1 MFRFDDILGHGGG
14 NRVGIVNGAYY
25 EKLPE
30 ARPGTVKHDTVISV
44 KARDGY
50 VQRYIWRGSGWLR
63 YGGEVPSSLAGA
75 GTSGEQDFYESRK
88 SPYERVRSRSTMD
101 DHPDDA
107 GRAAT
112 ERADKIRKK
121 TSTGKTSE
129 EAQDPKSKGSKKKPS
144 GTVKKPVGDSGS
156 KNLRQDS
163 TLNQLNK
170 PTEVRSPRAR
180 AELTARQL
188 DKLRELDRKRYHK
201 KRAPK
206 LIKPG
211 TLYDPNKHR
220 LMKSKQY
227 LDENNRVKNIRRYR
241 VGEQYRASKGK
252 PLTGGLYVKQDGTI
266 GRTSVARAERS
277 RALMEHKRE
286 QRKLSK
292 AKKREIRLEV
302 QRARDRIGKNVTRKK
317 QRAVVKKIRDK
328 DFMTRLRKAEGFRK
342 QPVLFAMRK
351 QLDGARLRPGQKQ
364 LVDSLPHSVRHP
376 PVRHA
381 SRRPMTPPVP
391 MDGLNGR
398 MRLVSRHWTG
408 RGERISGVPGQFA
421 VTPDTLRTSKFP
433 EGGYG
438 IYFRLNTTNIV
449 NALSRHYPQQM
460 IAASKRFAPMIGKK
474 LLDIIEPYVPKDTGL
489 MYTTATEVSG
499 RDISDSFRG
508 VGSIGDSSF
517 GVAISYNTPYAE
529 MVYYDETKA
538 HGREYNLKHGTNV
551 KGELETARWIEA
563 AFNSPA
569 ERVRIRGLMEEYASK
584 VVGALKSVRLKP
596 SK

>member
-14 NRVGIVNGAYY
+14 NRGGIVNGAYY

-44 KARDGY
+44 KVRDGY

-63 YGGEVPSSLAGA
+63 YGGEVPSSLASA

-88 SPYERVRSRSTMD
+88 SPSEKVQSRSKRD
-101 DHPDDA
+101 VHPDDA

-112 ERADKIRKK
+112 EKADKIRKE

-129 EAQDPKSKGSKKKPS
+129 EAKNPKPSGSKKKP
-144 GTVKKPVGDSGS
+144 TS
-156 KNLRQDS
+156 KNLVQDS
-163 TLNQLNK
+163 ALNQLDK
-170 PTEVRSPRAR
+170 PTKVRTPRSR
-180 AELTARQL
+180 AELSARQL
-188 DKLRELDRKRYHK
+188 DEIRAKDRKRYHK
-201 KRAPK
+201 KYAPK
-206 LIKPG
+206 LIRPG
-211 TLYDPNKHR
+211 TPYDPKIHR
-220 LMKSKQY
+220 LMKSKQFV
-227 LDENNRVKNIRRYR
+227 DENNIVRNIRRYR
-241 VGEQYRASKGK
+241 VGEKYRASKGK

-277 RALMEHKRE
+277 RARMEHKRE

-292 AKKREIRLEV
+292 AKKREIRLET

-317 QRAVVKKIRDK
+317 QRAVAKKIRDK

-342 QPVLFAMRK
+342 QPVHFAMRK

-364 LVDSLPHSVRHP
+364 LVDSLPHSVRQP

-398 MRLVSRHWTG
+398 MTLLSRHWTG
-408 RGERISGVPGQFA
+408 RGERVPGVPGQFA
-421 VTPDTLRTSKFP
+421 ATPDTLRTDKFP

-438 IYFRLNTTNIV
+438 IYFRLNTTNVV

-538 HGREYNLKHGTNV
+538 HGREYNLKHNTNV

-569 ERVRIRGLMEEYASK
+569 EKVRIRGLMEEYASK

>member
-1 MFRFDDILGHGGG
+1 MSRENIRDIEKLLNEFGFGDVKPKPKLGGKPEWGYG
-14 NRVGIVNGAYY
+14 RIVNEIPTFKSGDKRPAFQEVVTVVKEGSNIGQQYTFMGGSWQPLGGAIDMTN
-25 EKLPE
+25 K
-30 ARPGTVKHDTVISV
+30 TVT
-44 KARDGY
+44 KAPK
-50 VQRYIWRGSGWLR
+50 QPTSIKKASASGAKTLDQA
-63 YGGEVPSSLAGA
+63 SS
-75 GTSGEQDFYESRK
+75 
-88 SPYERVRSRSTMD
+88 
-101 DHPDDA
+101 
-107 GRAAT
+107 
-112 ERADKIRKK
+112 
-121 TSTGKTSE
+121 
-129 EAQDPKSKGSKKKPS
+129 
-144 GTVKKPVGDSGS
+144 
-156 KNLRQDS
+156 
-163 TLNQLNK
+163 LNQLNK
-170 PTEVRSPRAR
+170 PKDKAGSKKNKNKGFKFGDSRERSVREIEEIRAR
-180 AELTARQL
+180 
-188 DKLRELDRKRYHK
+188 DRERYHK

-206 LIKPG
+206 WIKPG
-211 TLYDPNKHR
+211 TPYDPKIHR
-220 LMKSKQY
+220 LMKSRQFV
-227 LDENNRVKNIRRYR
+227 DENNIVRNIRRYR

-252 PLTGGLYVKQDGTI
+252 PLTGGLYVKPDGTI
-266 GRTSVARAERS
+266 GRTSIARAERS
-277 RALMEHKRE
+277 RARMEHKRA

-292 AKKREIRLEV
+292 AKKREIRLEA

-317 QRAVVKKIRDK
+317 QRAVAKKIRDK

-342 QPVLFAMRK
+342 QPVLFAMRR
-351 QLDGARLRPGQKQ
+351 QLDGARLGPGQKQ
-364 LVDSLPHSVRHP
+364 LIDSLPHSVRHP

-398 MRLVSRHWTG
+398 MTLLSRHWTG
-408 RGERISGVPGQFA
+408 RGERVPGVPGQFA
-421 VTPDTLRTSKFP
+421 ATPDTLKTSKFP

-438 IYFRLNTTNIV
+438 IYFRLNTTNVV

-529 MVYYDETKA
+529 MVYYDENKA
-538 HGREYNLKHGTNV
+538 HGREYNLKHNTNV
-551 KGELETARWIEA
+551 KGDLETARWIEA

-569 ERVRIRGLMEEYASK
+569 EKVRIRGLMEEYASK